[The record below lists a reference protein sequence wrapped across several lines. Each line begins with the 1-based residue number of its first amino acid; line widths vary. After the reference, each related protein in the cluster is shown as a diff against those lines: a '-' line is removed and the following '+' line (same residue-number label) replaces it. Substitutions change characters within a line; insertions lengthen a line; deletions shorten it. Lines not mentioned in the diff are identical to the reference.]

1 MREEENRSK
10 KMEGDEKEG
19 KGDEAKRKSKEEG
32 EEEGQGVDGTKDVQ
46 QVLALD
52 ASSHKKN
59 PSAQQSNEICTE
71 TNVRFG
77 LKNLK
82 NRHCK
87 MRFNFYSDIF
97 DCFLPL
103 YIQRNTSKNRRNLT
117 TSEKI

>member
-1 MREEENRSK
+1 MRY
-10 KMEGDEKEG
+10 EKE
-19 KGDEAKRKSKEEG
+19 D
-32 EEEGQGVDGTKDVQ
+32 EEGQGVDGTKDVQ
-46 QVLALD
+46 QVLDLD
-52 ASSHKKN
+52 ASSHID
-59 PSAQQSNEICTE
+59 STTAQQANEICSE

-103 YIQRNTSKNRRNLT
+103 YIQRDTSKNRRNLT
-117 TSEKI
+117 TSKKI

>member
-32 EEEGQGVDGTKDVQ
+32 DEHGQGVDGTKDVQ

-59 PSAQQSNEICTE
+59 PSAQQSNETCSDS
-71 TNVRFG
+71 NDRLG
-77 LKNLK
+77 LKNFK
-82 NRHCK
+82 NQHCK
-87 MRFNFYSDIF
+87 MRFNFYSDTF
-97 DCFLPL
+97 DCFLPR
-103 YIQRNTSKNRRNLT
+103 YIQRDTSKR
-117 TSEKI
+117 